1 MTWATSHG
9 VQFPSPNWS
18 SGSAAQALE
27 TAMPELIGR
36 HGFYDVII
44 SGLEQRGL
52 LNSGIHGMVTATG
65 MVARRTTPLGH
76 DFISFISTH

>member
-1 MTWATSHG
+1 
-9 VQFPSPNWS
+9 
-18 SGSAAQALE
+18 
-27 TAMPELIGR
+27 MPELIGR

-52 LNSGIHGMVTATG
+52 LNSGIHGIVTATG